1 VIRAVASVAIL
12 AAGLAVAFGSGTS
25 PAEGSQ
31 ERLSPPL
38 ERVAREQVLSGA
50 RSAFVYVAEGVRAS
64 AAVAGNGRPR
74 TGEQR
79 FRVGS
84 VTKTFTATVV
94 LRLAEEGKLRL
105 GDTLDRYLPGVV
117 PNASRITIRELLNHT
132 SGLANYTDYGSW
144 LNRAERSKSIRPLDV
159 LRFAGLRPRVFT
171 PPGSRW
177 SYSNTNYVAL
187 GLVVEK
193 ATGRSLRQ
201 ELERLII
208 RPLGLRRTELATKRW
223 LPDLHDPGTNPNLP
237 WAAGGIVSNAR
248 ELAWFYA
255 ALLSGRLLAKASLAE
270 MEQTVRVPGGIERY
284 GLGLIASRHSCGDAW
299 GHQGAIL
306 DYVTAVEATPD
317 GRRVAAVVT
326 RGSSNRSPD
335 MNALICT

>member
-1 VIRAVASVAIL
+1 MRAIASVAIL
-12 AAGLAVAFGSGTS
+12 AVGLAVAPGSGAS
-25 PAEGSQ
+25 SAERSQ

-38 ERVAREQVLSGA
+38 ARVARELVLHGA
-50 RSAFVYVAEGVRAS
+50 RSAFVYVSDGIRIYT
-64 AAVAGNGRPR
+64 AVAGTARPR
-74 TGEQR
+74 SGEQR

-105 GDTLDRYLPGVV
+105 DDRLDRYLPGVV
-117 PNASRITIRELLNHT
+117 PNASRITLRELLNHT

-144 LNRAERSKSIRPLDV
+144 LTRAERSKSIRPLDV
-159 LRFAGLRPRVFT
+159 LRFAGLKPRVFT

-187 GLVVEK
+187 GLIVEK
-193 ATGRSLRQ
+193 VTGRSLRQ

-208 RPLGLRRTELATKRW
+208 RPLGLRRTELATKRR

-255 ALLSGRLLAKASLAE
+255 ALLSGRLLAKTSLAE
-270 MEQTVRVPGGIERY
+270 MEQTVRVPIGLERY

-306 DYVTAVEATPD
+306 DYLTAVEASPD
-317 GRRVAAVVT
+317 GRRVAVVVT
-326 RGSSNRSPD
+326 RGRSDRSPD